1 MKSIK
6 EHNSHSENGRRAS
19 LMRVTYKGRKRE
31 GNEREAMIVL
41 REGDEGRG
49 KLIVGGRGMKG
60 EGH

>member
-1 MKSIK
+1 M
-6 EHNSHSENGRRAS
+6 
-19 LMRVTYKGRKRE
+19 MRVTYKGRKRE